1 MQLIS
6 DNLNL
11 FILIFDELHLESTV
25 NLILTI
31 SCWKFTIF
39 KNKKLRSLTSKRK
52 KGKTFLLKP
61 AFCYWEGS
69 IRWLN

>member
-31 SCWKFTIF
+31 SC
-39 KNKKLRSLTSKRK
+39 
-52 KGKTFLLKP
+52 
-61 AFCYWEGS
+61 
-69 IRWLN
+69 